1 VGHERPPHWR
11 RARLA
16 ALKASEEFRRLRSAR
31 RRFVGGAL
39 LIFVPA
45 VAGFLIC
52 CGYARHFMGR
62 SVDGPLTVGY
72 VWLLALTLL
81 TWVIAWSYL
90 RFSTRTLAPQAESIA
105 RDLGVPARAAEAEV
119 R

>member
-1 VGHERPPHWR
+1 MSVHRNGDEPDW
-11 RARLA
+11 A
-16 ALKASEEFRRLRSAR
+16 ALEGSDEFRRLRGAR
-31 RRFVGGAL
+31 RRFVVGAL

-81 TWVIAWSYL
+81 TWAIAWSYL

-105 RDLGVPARAAEAEV
+105 RDVGAPGRGAETEAR
-119 R
+119 